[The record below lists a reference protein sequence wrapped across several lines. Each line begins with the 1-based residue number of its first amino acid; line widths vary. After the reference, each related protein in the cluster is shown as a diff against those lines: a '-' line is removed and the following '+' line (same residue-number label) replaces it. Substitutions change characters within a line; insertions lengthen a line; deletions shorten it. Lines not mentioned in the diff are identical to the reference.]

1 MRAYRSPVKLFV
13 FGIVGII
20 LIAAAADVM
29 IGHWVSTPPETTD
42 SGLTTRGQAQQ
53 RGDLLW
59 GGAMLVTGVLLFGG
73 SVTELIRRK
82 PTVIVNSDGL
92 VVDTGGGDGFIPWE
106 SIDDVSS
113 TVVSDPYDGSI
124 REQLVV
130 GTRPDASI
138 PDELSRDG
146 DTVYIDVHD
155 WAGRVTE
162 LALSAQ
168 GALDHYRRMD
178 AIRSY
183 EPPSIEWDI
192 TVDQPDVEA
201 EPDREVPDNDPEEDH
216 E

>member
-29 IGHWVSTPPETTD
+29 IGHWVSTPPESID
-42 SGLTTRGQAQQ
+42 GGLTTRGQAQQ
-53 RGDLLW
+53 RGDLVW

-73 SVTELIRRK
+73 AVTELIRRK

-92 VVDTGGGDGFIPWE
+92 VVDTGGDDGFIPWE

-113 TVVSDPYDGSI
+113 TAISDPYDGSI

-130 GTRPDASI
+130 ETRSDASI
-138 PDELSRDG
+138 PEDLSRDG
-146 DTVYIDVHD
+146 GTIYIDVHD

-168 GALDHYRRMD
+168 GALDHYQRME

-183 EPPSIEWDI
+183 EPPSIEWET
-192 TVDQPDVEA
+192 TVYQPDVEE
-201 EPDREVPDNDPEEDH
+201 EPNPEVPDSDPEEDH